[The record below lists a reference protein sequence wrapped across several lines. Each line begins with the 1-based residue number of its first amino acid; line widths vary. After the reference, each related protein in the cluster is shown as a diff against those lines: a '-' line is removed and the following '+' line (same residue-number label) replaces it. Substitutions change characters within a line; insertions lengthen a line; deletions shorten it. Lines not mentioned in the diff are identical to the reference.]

1 MLSLLAQRQRR
12 RGTQSFTSTLLHLG
26 AAGLFSRAAWA
37 FFPPADA
44 GGADLLSIF
53 VSAVDAPAA
62 AGPSFSFWTMLF
74 FFATGLIG
82 LTALIGLLKVGR
94 LASEFS
100 PVGGNSNLT

>member
-1 MLSLLAQRQRR
+1 MKYARIRISSSDGPAVFAGAGRFA
-12 RGTQSFTSTLLHLG
+12 GFFFG
-26 AAGLFSRAAWA
+26 AAGLFSRAGWA

-53 VSAVDAPAA
+53 VSAGDEPAA

-82 LTALIGLLKVGR
+82 
-94 LASEFS
+94 
-100 PVGGNSNLT
+100 